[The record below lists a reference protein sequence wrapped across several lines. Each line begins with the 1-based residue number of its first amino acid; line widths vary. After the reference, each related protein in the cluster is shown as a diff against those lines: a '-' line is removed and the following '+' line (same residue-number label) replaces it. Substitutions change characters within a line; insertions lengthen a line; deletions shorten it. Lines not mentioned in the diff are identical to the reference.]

1 MEFEKI
7 FTDEFKKVS
16 NENIVNKLNTDG
28 FFSFEKALSIDFIN
42 KIEKVNAVQS
52 KLNLNI
58 NKISGVYLEKQYFF
72 NHLLTNS
79 KTFYN
84 FVTSDLIIKI
94 WSKIFR

>member
-28 FFSFEKALSIDFIN
+28 FSFEKALSIDFIN
-42 KIEKVNAVQS
+42 KIEKDAVQS

-58 NKISGVYLEKQYFF
+58 NKISDYTLKNNIFF
-72 NHLLTNS
+72 SFTN
-79 KTFYN
+79 
-84 FVTSDLIIKI
+84 
-94 WSKIFR
+94 